1 MTRTDRTVD
10 FAVYPPERQGSG
22 GFDGGRITEMKP
34 IGFPGEGSAVTRIG
48 PLFYWAWATSQ
59 GYGKI
64 GLHPHGGF
72 EIMSYVLDGEIG
84 HRDTLGTVSQV
95 KTGGA
100 QVMQTGSGISHEEEF
115 FGSPTDMFQIWFEPE
130 LGEAVKRAPSYRE
143 IHHKDFPVI
152 QKDGIREKQLIGE
165 RAPVSLVADAMMQDV
180 IIEPGICYQRRLLA
194 GKNLAVV
201 AISGKGAWKH
211 VGCDQQLAVQARD
224 FAVIQANED
233 ATISVSADS
242 TQVLRLAIIEVPREV
257 HYPLYAR

>member
-1 MTRTDRTVD
+1 MARTDPTVD
-10 FAVYPPERQGSG
+10 ITVYPPERQGFG

-64 GLHPHGGF
+64 GLHPHRGF

-100 QVMQTGSGISHEEEF
+100 QVMQTGSGVSHEEEF
-115 FGSPTDMFQIWFEPE
+115 LGSPTEMFQIWFEPE
-130 LGEAVKRAPSYRE
+130 LGEAVKRAPTYRE
-143 IHHKDFPVI
+143 IHHEDFPVI
-152 QKDGIREKQLIGE
+152 QEEGVREKQIIGE

-180 IIEPGICYQRRLLA
+180 IIEPGISYQRWLLA

-201 AISGKGAWKH
+201 AISGKGSWRQ
-211 VGCDQQLAVQARD
+211 VGSDQELAVQARD

-233 ATISVSADS
+233 TTMSLRADS
-242 TQVLRLAIIEVPREV
+242 TQALRVAIIEVPREV
-257 HYPLYAR
+257 HYSLYAR